1 MSSQAASFALK
12 PVVVAGL
19 YLMGVSCAWAQTPG
33 RAAEPAAASSV
44 AAKPDDPA
52 KPAKPVESAPPEA
65 VADPASLK
73 EIVVTAS
80 RREQAIREAPASISV
95 ISREDIEAKPY
106 TSVAEIV
113 ANVEGVSVVGA
124 SPNDQDISIRG
135 MPGEY
140 TLILVDGRRQNTRE
154 TMNRGTAGVQSNL
167 MPPLSAIERIEV
179 VRGPMSS
186 LYGADAMGGVINVI
200 TRKVPKRW
208 GGTIT
213 AGSVWQLESNQ
224 GDTQSVDFWLGGP
237 LKSDVL
243 GLQASGRLL
252 HRGEDDI
259 YYPNS
264 GTGGANGQRIGS
276 FDVKLSAK
284 PASNQDVSVNIGR
297 EQLTYLSTPGKSA
310 APLTPRTAATALTE
324 TRHVRDYWGIT
335 HDGRWGFGDTTV
347 SLYGERGVQDQ
358 WTPAGRSPVKPAL
371 TDTILEAKAAMPW
384 WGERN
389 ILTVGGQ
396 HIWSRLSG
404 VSVQDAVPKG
414 HGANADRVT
423 RNAWALFG
431 ENDYFFNDR
440 FTLTTGVRLDHDD
453 RYGSHVSP
461 RIYGVYQLSHA
472 WTVRGGVS
480 TGFRPP
486 SLRQSTAGYCMTSGG
501 AAGATPG
508 TLCGNPDLKPETS
521 LTEELGVRY
530 DLGDTY
536 AGLTL
541 FNNLFK
547 NKVASYDTGKPD
559 PRSPGRNI
567 YVYDNIDRVKL
578 YGLEIGAGTRLSRTL
593 KVSGAYTLTESRRE
607 GSGEKAFNGSSL
619 DGYPLDKTPKH
630 KFNVQVDWTPT
641 AKLDLYATANY
652 IGSEYWAAFRN
663 GAQGVRERPST
674 TTFDLG
680 GRYRIDKRF
689 SVNFAVLNLTNK
701 MVPIDDRTRTTGLS
715 GNWLVDQGRRIAVSL
730 TAEM

>member
-1 MSSQAASFALK
+1 MSSHVAKWALK
-12 PVVVAGL
+12 PAVVAGL
-19 YLMGVSCAWAQTPG
+19 YLMGSSCGWAQTPDT
-33 RAAEPAAASSV
+33 PADASAS
-44 AAKPDDPA
+44 
-52 KPAKPVESAPPEA
+52 
-65 VADPASLK
+65 ADPAALK

-80 RREQAIREAPASISV
+80 RREQAIKEAPASISV
-95 ISREDIEAKPY
+95 IGRDEIEAKPY

-113 ANVEGVSVVGA
+113 GNVEGVSVVGA

-140 TLILVDGRRQNTRE
+140 TLLLVDGRRQNTRE
-154 TMNRGTAGVQSNL
+154 TMNRGTSGVQSNL

-208 GGTIT
+208 GGTLT
-213 AGSVWQLESNQ
+213 ASSVWQLESKQ

-252 HRGEDDI
+252 HRGEDDL
-259 YYPNS
+259 YYPAS
-264 GTGGANGQRIGS
+264 ATSGANGQRIGS
-276 FDVKLSAK
+276 FDVKLAAK
-284 PASNQDVSVNIGR
+284 PTRDQDVSVNVGR

-310 APLTPRTAATALTE
+310 AALTPRTAASAVTE
-324 TRHVRDYWGIT
+324 TRHIRDYWGIT
-335 HDGRWGFGDTTV
+335 HDGRWGFANTTL
-347 SLYGERGVQDQ
+347 SLYGERGVQEQ
-358 WTPAGRSPVKPAL
+358 WTPTGRSPVKPVL
-371 TDTILEAKAAMPW
+371 TDTILEGKAEVPW

-389 ILTVGGQ
+389 IMTLGGQ

-404 VSVQDAVPKG
+404 VGTQDAVPKG
-414 HGANADRVT
+414 YAANSDSVT

-431 ENDYFFNDR
+431 ENDFFLNDR
-440 FTLTTGVRLDHDD
+440 FTLTTGLRLDHDD

-461 RIYGVYQLSHA
+461 RVYGVFKLSQA

-501 AAGATPG
+501 AAGAVPG

-521 LTEELGVRY
+521 VTEELGVRY
-530 DLGDTY
+530 DMGDTY

-547 NKVASYDTGKPD
+547 NKVASYDTGVAD
-559 PRSPGRNI
+559 RHSPGRNV
-567 YVYDNIDRVKL
+567 YVYDNIDRVRL
-578 YGLEIGAGTRLSRTL
+578 YGLELGAGTRLSRTV
-593 KVSGAYTLTESRRE
+593 KVSGGYTLTQSRRE
-607 GSGEKAFNGSSL
+607 GSGEKAFNGGSL
-619 DGYPLDKTPKH
+619 DGQPLDKTPKH
-630 KFNVQVDWTPT
+630 KFNVQVDWTPMP
-641 AKLDLYATANY
+641 KLDLYATANY
-652 IGSEYWAAFRN
+652 IGNEYWAAFRN

-689 SVNFAVLNLTNK
+689 SVNFAVLNLTNR
-701 MVPIDDRTRTTGLS
+701 MVPVDDRTRANGLS
-715 GNWLVDQGRRIAVSL
+715 GNWLVDQGRRVAVSV

>member
-1 MSSQAASFALK
+1 LWSSESVIMSSQVAKFALK

-19 YLMGVSCAWAQTPG
+19 YLMGASCAWPQTPDKQG
-33 RAAEPAAASSV
+33 EAAAS
-44 AAKPDDPA
+44 AAYGTSGDPA
-52 KPAKPVESAPPEA
+52 AM
-65 VADPASLK
+65 K

-80 RREQAIREAPASISV
+80 RREQAIKEAPASISV
-95 ISREDIEAKPY
+95 ITRDEIEAKPY
-106 TSVAEIV
+106 TSVAEIISR
-113 ANVEGVSVVGA
+113 VEGVSVVGG

-167 MPPLSAIERIEV
+167 LPPLSAIERIEV

-186 LYGADAMGGVINVI
+186 LYGADAMGGVVNVI

-213 AGSVWQLESNQ
+213 TGSVWQFESNQ

-252 HRGEDDI
+252 HRGEDNI
-259 YYPNS
+259 YYPAS
-264 GTGGANGQRIGS
+264 GASGANGQRIGS

-284 PASNQDVSVNIGR
+284 PTRDQGISVNVGR
-297 EQLTYLSTPGKSA
+297 EQLTYLSTPGKSE
-310 APLTPRTAATALTE
+310 APLTPRTATSAVTE

-335 HDGRWGFGDTTV
+335 HDGRWGFGNTTL
-347 SLYGERGVQDQ
+347 SLYGERGTQDQ
-358 WTPAGRSPVKPAL
+358 WTPVGRSPVKPAL
-371 TDTILEAKAAMPW
+371 TDTILEGKVEVPW

-404 VSVQDAVPKG
+404 AGRQDAVPKG
-414 HGANADRVT
+414 YATNSDSVKRD
-423 RNAWALFG
+423 AWALFG
-431 ENDYFFNDR
+431 ENEYFFNDR
-440 FTLTTGVRLDHDD
+440 FTLTTGVRLDHDE

-461 RIYGVYQLSHA
+461 RVYGVYQLTQA

-501 AAGATPG
+501 AAGAVPG

-521 LTEELGVRY
+521 VTEELGVRY
-530 DLGDTY
+530 DMGDTY

-547 NKVASYDTGKPD
+547 NKVASYDTGKAD

-567 YVYDNIDRVKL
+567 YVYDNIDRVRL
-578 YGLEIGAGTRLSRTL
+578 YGLELGAGTGVARTVR
-593 KVSGAYTLTESRRE
+593 VSGAYTLTQSRRE

-619 DGYPLDKTPKH
+619 DGQPLDKTPKH

-641 AKLDLYATANY
+641 PKLDLYASANY

-663 GAQGVRERPST
+663 GAKGVRERPST

-689 SVNFAVLNLTNK
+689 SVNFALLNVTNK
-701 MVPIDDRTRTTGLS
+701 MVPVDDRTRANGLS
-715 GNWLVDQGRRIAVSL
+715 GNWLVDQGRRVAVSL

>member
-1 MSSQAASFALK
+1 MSSQAVNLALT
-12 PVVVAGL
+12 PVVAGL
-19 YLMGVSCAWAQTPG
+19 YLMGASSAWAQTPDQ
-33 RAAEPAAASSV
+33 PAAPAGASAVPARTV
-44 AAKPDDPA
+44 AGDAPDPA
-52 KPAKPVESAPPEA
+52 V
-65 VADPASLK
+65 LK
-73 EIVVTAS
+73 DIVVTAS
-80 RREQAIREAPASISV
+80 RRVQAIREAPASISV
-95 ISREDIEAKPY
+95 IDRDDIAAKPY

-113 ANVEGVSVVGA
+113 NNVEGVSVVGA

-140 TLILVDGRRQNTRE
+140 TLLLVDGRRQNTRE
-154 TMNRGTAGVQSNL
+154 TMNRGTSGVQSNL

-200 TRKVPKRW
+200 TRKVPARW

-213 AGSVWQLESNQ
+213 AGSVWQFESNQ

-259 YYPNS
+259 YYVNS
-264 GTGGANGQRIGS
+264 ATAGANGQRIGS
-276 FDVKLSAK
+276 FDVKLAAK
-284 PASNQDVSVNIGR
+284 PARDQDVSVNIGR
-297 EQLTYLSTPGKSA
+297 EQLTYLSTPGESA
-310 APLTPRTAATALTE
+310 APLTPRTAASAVTE

-335 HDGRWGFGDTTV
+335 HDGRWGFGNTTL
-347 SLYGERGVQDQ
+347 SFYGERGVQDQ
-358 WTPAGRSPVKPAL
+358 WTPAGRAAIRPAL
-371 TDTILEAKAAMPW
+371 TDTILEGKAEVPW

-396 HIWSRLSG
+396 HIWSTLSG
-404 VSVQDAVPKG
+404 VACQDAVPQG
-414 HGANADRVT
+414 HAANSDRIR

-461 RIYGVYQLSHA
+461 RIYGVYKLGQA

-486 SLRQSTAGYCMTSGG
+486 LLRQSTGGYCMTSAGAAA
-501 AAGATPG
+501 AAGAVPG
-508 TLCGNPDLKPETS
+508 TLCGNPDLKPETGLS
-521 LTEELGVRY
+521 EELGVRY

-547 NKVASYDTGKPD
+547 NKVASYDTGKAD

-578 YGLEIGAGTRLSRTL
+578 YGVELGAGTRVLRTL
-593 KVSGAYTLTESRRE
+593 KVSGTYTLTQSRRE
-607 GSGEKAFNGSSL
+607 GSGEKAFNGGSL

-630 KFNVQVDWTPT
+630 KFNVQVDWTPS
-641 AKLDLYATANY
+641 AKLDLYATASY
-652 IGSEYWAAFRN
+652 IGSEYWAAFRT
-663 GAQGVRERPST
+663 GAQGIRERPST

-715 GNWLVDQGRRIAVSL
+715 GNWLIDQGRRVAVSV

>member
-1 MSSQAASFALK
+1 MWSSESVIMSSHVAKFALK
-12 PVVVAGL
+12 PAVVAGL
-19 YLMGVSCAWAQTPG
+19 YLMGASCAWAQQTPDKQG
-33 RAAEPAAASSV
+33 DAAAS
-44 AAKPDDPA
+44 AASAASGDPA
-52 KPAKPVESAPPEA
+52 AM
-65 VADPASLK
+65 K

-80 RREQAIREAPASISV
+80 RREQAIKEAPASISV
-95 ISREDIEAKPY
+95 ITRDEIEAKPY

-113 ANVEGVSVVGA
+113 GKVEGVSVVGG

-140 TLILVDGRRQNTRE
+140 TLFLVDGRRQNTRE

-167 MPPLSAIERIEV
+167 LPPLSAIERIEV

-186 LYGADAMGGVINVI
+186 LYGADAMGGVVNVI

-208 GGTIT
+208 GGTLT
-213 AGSVWQLESNQ
+213 ASSVWQLESNQ

-252 HRGEDDI
+252 HRGEDSI
-259 YYPNS
+259 YYPAS
-264 GTGGANGQRIGS
+264 GASGANGQRIGS
-276 FDVKLSAK
+276 FDVKLAAK
-284 PASNQDVSVNIGR
+284 PTRDQDISVNVGR
-297 EQLTYLSTPGKSA
+297 EQLTYLSTPGKSE
-310 APLTPRTAATALTE
+310 APLTPRTATSAITE

-335 HDGRWGFGDTTV
+335 HDGRWGFGNTTL

-358 WTPAGRSPVKPAL
+358 WTPVGRSQVKPAL
-371 TDTILEAKAAMPW
+371 TDTILEGKVEVPW

-404 VSVQDAVPKG
+404 VGSQDAVPKG
-414 HGANADRVT
+414 HAINSDRIS

-431 ENDYFFNDR
+431 ENEYFFNDR
-440 FTLTTGVRLDHDD
+440 FTLTTGVRLDHDE

-461 RIYGVYQLSHA
+461 RVYGVYKLTQA

-486 SLRQSTAGYCMTSGG
+486 SLRQSTGGYCMTSGG
-501 AAGATPG
+501 AAGAVPG

-521 LTEELGVRY
+521 VTEELGVRY

-541 FNNLFK
+541 FNNLFR
-547 NKVASYDTGKPD
+547 NKVTSYDTGVAD

-567 YVYDNIDRVKL
+567 YKYDNIDRVKL
-578 YGLEIGAGTRLSRTL
+578 YGLELGAGTRVTRTVR
-593 KVSGAYTLTESRRE
+593 VSGAYTLTQSRRE
-607 GSGEKAFNGSSL
+607 GNGEKAFNGSSL
-619 DGYPLDKTPKH
+619 DGQPLDKTPKH
-630 KFNVQVDWTPT
+630 KFNVQVDWAPTP
-641 AKLDLYATANY
+641 KLDLYATANY

-689 SVNFAVLNLTNK
+689 SVNFAVLNVTNK
-701 MVPIDDRTRTTGLS
+701 MVPVDDRTRANGLS
-715 GNWLVDQGRRIAVSL
+715 GNWLVDQGRRIAVSV